1 MSTAF
6 GDPCYEWVR
15 AIAPMYAP
23 VCLPCVARVAA
34 RRARGWRDGTPP
46 RWVGLEYTD
55 LYRASTKAMPYST
68 ADALESR
75 DARRLAPRHSAVQS
89 HLARPLVR
97 TSTDSAVGRLASG
110 T

>member
-34 RRARGWRDGTPP
+34 RRARGWRDGTRRDGLAWSTPTSTEPQPKKRYLTHRNETCARVP
-46 RWVGLEYTD
+46 RTDSDTAICVLYTVTDITEYTVHS
-55 LYRASTKAMPYST
+55 RA
-68 ADALESR
+68 
-75 DARRLAPRHSAVQS
+75 
-89 HLARPLVR
+89 
-97 TSTDSAVGRLASG
+97 
-110 T
+110 

>member
-55 LYRASTKAMPYST
+55 LYRASTKAMPDS
-68 ADALESR
+68 
-75 DARRLAPRHSAVQS
+75 
-89 HLARPLVR
+89 PLKFDV
-97 TSTDSAVGRLASG
+97 
-110 T
+110 